1 MALCFVLGEL
11 VVDGVLDGATKW
23 RLKCFGAFSD
33 FDGGGSGVGFGEAVA
48 KVLVLH
54 GSFDEVFGGARLGR
68 LVCSFLVNDFPFRDS
83 CLGFYLMRQLWTSSG
98 SSIHSA
104 ALVSFSSKVKTMM
117 ADARQRREVLRLQ
130 KAGGLIGHLG

>member
-33 FDGGGSGVGFGEAVA
+33 FDGGGSGVGFGKAVA

-54 GSFDEVFGGARLGR
+54 GSFDEVFGGAHLGR
-68 LVCSFLVNDFPFRDS
+68 LVCSFLVNDFPSEGLLSWFLLDAAVMNFFGVVDS
-83 CLGFYLMRQLWTSSG
+83 FNGASFF
-98 SSIHSA
+98 
-104 ALVSFSSKVKTMM
+104 LV
-117 ADARQRREVLRLQ
+117 
-130 KAGGLIGHLG
+130 